1 MCVIYFAYETHPDH
15 PLILLANRDEF
26 YDRPTA
32 AAAYWED
39 FPEIYAGRDLVAGG
53 TWLGITRGGR
63 FAAVTNF
70 RDPSAPKGNRSRG
83 DLVAEFLKID
93 ESPAKY
99 LGGVEQRA
107 LQYSGFNLIVGDL
120 GAGGGLF
127 YFSNRGTEI
136 RRLEPGVYG
145 LSNHLLD
152 TPWPK
157 VVRGKERFEKLLTSP
172 VDIERLFA
180 LLRDESLADD
190 ADLPDTGIG
199 YEKEK
204 ALSAIFIRTPI
215 YGTRCSNVVTFDRS
229 GAGKLL
235 ERVVQTKLTTK
246 N

>member
-1 MCVIYFAYETHPDH
+1 MCVIYLAYETHPDH

-32 AAAYWED
+32 AAAYWKD
-39 FPEIYAGRDLVAGG
+39 HPEIYAGRDLVAGG

-63 FAAVTNF
+63 IAAVTNY
-70 RDPSAPKGNRSRG
+70 RDPSAPKGSRSRG
-83 DLVAEFLKID
+83 DLVAEFLKSV

-99 LGGVEQRA
+99 LSGVQQRA
-107 LQYSGFNLIVGDL
+107 LQYSAFNLIAGDF

-127 YFSNRGTEI
+127 YFSNRGIGI
-136 RRLEPGVYG
+136 RRLEPGIYG

-157 VVRGKERFEKLLTSP
+157 VVRGKDRFQKLLTAP
-172 VDIERLFA
+172 VDVETMFD
-180 LLRDESLADD
+180 LLGDESLADD

-204 ALSAIFIRTPI
+204 ALSAIFIKTPI
-215 YGTRCSNVVTFDRS
+215 YGTRCSNVFTFDRLL
-229 GAGKLL
+229 AGRLE
-235 ERVVQTKLTTK
+235 ERVVVG
-246 N
+246 

>member
-1 MCVIYFAYETHPDH
+1 MCVIYFAYETHPNR

-39 FPEIYAGRDLVAGG
+39 HPQIYAGRDLVAGG

-63 FAAVTNF
+63 IAAVTNY
-70 RDPSAPKGNRSRG
+70 RDQSAPKGNRSRG
-83 DLVAEFLKID
+83 ELVAEFLKSE

-99 LGGVEQRA
+99 LGGVQQRA

-120 GAGGGLF
+120 SESGDGLF
-127 YFSNRGTEI
+127 YFSNGGNGT

-157 VVRGKERFEKLLTSP
+157 VARGKDRFQELLTSP
-172 VDIERLFA
+172 IDIETLLG

-190 ADLPDTGIG
+190 AELPDTGIG

-204 ALSAIFIRTPI
+204 ALSAIFIKTPI
-215 YGTRCSNVVTFDRS
+215 YGTRSSSVVTFDRS
-229 GAGKLL
+229 LAGRLE
-235 ERVVQTKLTTK
+235 ERVVQTK

>member
-1 MCVIYFAYETHPDH
+1 MCVIYLAYETHPDH

-39 FPEIYAGRDLVAGG
+39 HPQIYAGRDLVAGG

-63 FAAVTNF
+63 IAAVTNY
-70 RDPSAPKGNRSRG
+70 RDQSAPKGNRSRG
-83 DLVAEFLKID
+83 ELVAEFLKSE

-99 LGGVEQRA
+99 LGGVQQRA

-120 GAGGGLF
+120 SESGDGLF
-127 YFSNRGTEI
+127 YFSNGGNGT

-157 VVRGKERFEKLLTSP
+157 VARGKDRFQELLTSP
-172 VDIERLFA
+172 IDIETLLG

-190 ADLPDTGIG
+190 AELPDTGIG

-204 ALSAIFIRTPI
+204 ALSAIFIKTPI
-215 YGTRCSNVVTFDRS
+215 YGTRSSSVVTFDRS
-229 GAGKLL
+229 LAGRLE
-235 ERVVQTKLTTK
+235 ERVVQTK

>member
-1 MCVIYFAYETHPDH
+1 MCVIYIAYETHPDH

-63 FAAVTNF
+63 IAAVTNF

-99 LGGVEQRA
+99 LSGVQQRA

-127 YFSNRGTEI
+127 YFSNRKTEI

-157 VVRGKERFEKLLTSP
+157 VARGKDRFEMLLTSP
-172 VDIERLFA
+172 VDIETMFD

-204 ALSAIFIRTPI
+204 ALSAIFIKTPV

-235 ERVVQTKLTTK
+235 ERVVQSK